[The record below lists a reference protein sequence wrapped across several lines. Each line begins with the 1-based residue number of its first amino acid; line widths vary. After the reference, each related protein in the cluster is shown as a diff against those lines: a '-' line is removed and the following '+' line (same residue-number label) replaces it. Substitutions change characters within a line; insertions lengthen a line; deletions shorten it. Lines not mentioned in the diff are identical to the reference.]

1 MLGIVVALP
10 WELKTLT
17 DKAIPAGTCKSLSD
31 NLCVALAGIGSEHAY
46 AAGELLLSQGATAL
60 LSWGCAAALDDRLEA
75 GNILLPEHIIAATG
89 EGYPVSGDWH
99 QRLHQ
104 SLANRCSVQT
114 GSLVESAAIL
124 KTPSE
129 KRTLARRT
137 GAIAADMESAAQAR
151 LAQERKVP
159 FAAVRVVID
168 TASTDIPQNV
178 MQSLDTNGEINIRK
192 FFGNASLRPKDWIA
206 VMKLGMQF
214 NAARKTLKQTSRLV
228 LDTSQIYLASISPR
242 ASTSPRG

>member
-17 DKAIPAGTCKSLSD
+17 KETIPAGTCKSISD
-31 NLCVALAGIGSEHAY
+31 NLCIALSGIGSEHAY
-46 AAGELLLSQGATAL
+46 AAGALLLSQGATAL

-75 GNILLPEHIIAATG
+75 GNILLPESIIAATG
-89 EGYPVSGDWH
+89 EVYPVSVDWH

-129 KRTLARRT
+129 KRTLAGRT
-137 GAIAADMESAAQAR
+137 RAIATDMESAAQAR

-168 TASTDIPQNV
+168 TAFTNIPQNV
-178 MQSLDTNGEINIRK
+178 MQFLDTNGEINIRK
-192 FFGNASLRPKDWIA
+192 FLGNASLRPKDWIA

-214 NAARKTLKQTSRLV
+214 NAARKTLTKTSRLV
-228 LDTSQIYLASISPR
+228 LDTSQTYLAFISQW